1 MATCNDLSVTGRACL
16 TMINSEWAKFTKQ
29 LTVKSTFSH
38 FQITTTVGW
47 TFFHLEI
54 DFELNRWILIE
65 AKDKLNYLLA
75 KKSHWNVTIIYC
87 LACTVSLKNHKVT
100 NVSNFITFDTL
111 TVTSSAK
118 CAKHSCDTHQFLH
131 LKMTW
136 NSNNNEKSNLLCIE
150 RYNASLC
157 ARCLME
163 ENGFLR
169 CWLFFTIQNILQI
182 SNRTGVWFGSVIRDK
197 CGRFIALCTIRNFHW
212 HRCIIFFFIDYK
224 VSTR

>member
-38 FQITTTVGW
+38 FQITITVGW

-131 LKMTW
+131 LSK
-136 NSNNNEKSNLLCIE
+136 
-150 RYNASLC
+150 
-157 ARCLME
+157 
-163 ENGFLR
+163 
-169 CWLFFTIQNILQI
+169 WLETATTTK
-182 SNRTGVWFGSVIRDK
+182 NRTYFALSVIMPVFVHVVSWK
-197 CGRFIALCTIRNFHW
+197 KMVFWGVG
-212 HRCIIFFFIDYK
+212 FFSPSKISSKYRIELAFDSDLSS
-224 VSTR
+224 VTNVGGL